1 MLKDM
6 SKYTHTKA
14 RVIYNPVNSNALL
27 KKSTTNW
34 RINKNNFNIVMLGH
48 MTYQKNYLLALS
60 TLELL
65 EDDFILHIIGRK
77 LELQEFLFQLA
88 KRGLENRVKLYGFQ
102 ENPHEIMSQCDIFLM
117 TSKYEGL
124 PNALLEAGVLGLP
137 IVTTKFFEGLGD
149 LLPSY
154 GTTIV
159 DSFSP
164 KEIADAVVKVQKAD
178 LNRSNISS
186 VYTMQFSVQN
196 ILREYLNF
204 FECESQ

>member
-1 MLKDM
+1 
-6 SKYTHTKA
+6 
-14 RVIYNPVNSNALL
+14 
-27 KKSTTNW
+27 
-34 RINKNNFNIVMLGH
+34 
-48 MTYQKNYLLALS
+48 
-60 TLELL
+60 
-65 EDDFILHIIGRK
+65 DDFILHIIGRK

-117 TSKYEGL
+117 TSRYEGL

-137 IVTTKFFEGLGD
+137 IVTTKFFEGLAD

-159 DSFSP
+159 DSSSP
-164 KEIADAVVKVQKAD
+164 EVIADAVVKVQEAN
-178 LNRSNISS
+178 LNRSNISN
-186 VYTMQFSVQN
+186 VYTTQFSVQN

-204 FECESQ
+204 FE